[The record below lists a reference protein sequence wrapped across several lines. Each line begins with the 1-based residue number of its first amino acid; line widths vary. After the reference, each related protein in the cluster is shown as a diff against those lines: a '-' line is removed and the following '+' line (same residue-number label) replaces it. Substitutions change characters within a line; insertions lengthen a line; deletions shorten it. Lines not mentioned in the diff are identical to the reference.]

1 MKALVLGGG
10 SLKGAYQVGVVQAA
24 LEAGFA
30 PDMVYGISV
39 GGLNASYMVHE
50 AGRQFIEQKNID
62 WPRISRQLIEFWVK
76 NITKPQDIALIRS
89 RFTLGVDTLMSRF
102 DGLLDTTPLHTLIR
116 QHLNEFV
123 LKNSPIKLK
132 VGAVDIVNG
141 DMVYATPQDE
151 YFLDY
156 VLASSSLPM
165 IMPPIHIQGHRRS
178 AYLDGGLRVVAPLKA
193 ALQDGATDIVCVA
206 CHTEKIYNEPVNYR
220 NLLKLI
226 ERMKDINV
234 NQIVNSDIA
243 WAENYVEKEN
253 LKGRQLH
260 LRVIRPEEP
269 LKLDMLNFTS
279 EDIVRLIV
287 LGYKI
292 GHQALKD
299 VKF

>member
-1 MKALVLGGG
+1 
-10 SLKGAYQVGVVQAA
+10 
-24 LEAGFA
+24 
-30 PDMVYGISV
+30 
-39 GGLNASYMVHE
+39 MVHE

-62 WPRISRQLIEFWVK
+62 WPRISRQLIEFWLQ
-76 NITKPQDIALIRS
+76 NITNPQDIALIRS

-132 VGAVDIVNG
+132 VGAVDI
-141 DMVYATPQDE
+141 ATPQDE

-165 IMPPIHIQGHRRS
+165 IMPPIHIRGHRRS

-193 ALQDGATDIVCVA
+193 ALQDGATDILCVA

-253 LKGRQLH
+253 LKGRQLN

-269 LKLDMLNFTS
+269 LKLDMLNFNS